1 MTDSSENGAVFA
13 DHELAPGYKFTEIRY
28 EKRAL
33 LDASGAEVP
42 GLFNAWI
49 WLDNAKQYNS
59 YNTRAMAE
67 LVLAFRK
74 ASNEPDVA
82 CVVFTAVGDKAF
94 CTGGNTAEYSEH
106 YSGRPDEYRRYMRLF
121 NDGVSAMLE
130 CDKPVINRVNG
141 MRIGGGQEIGMA
153 CDFTIAAD
161 TARFGQAGPKHG
173 SAPVGGSTD
182 FLPVYVG
189 FAKAVESCTICEQWS
204 AHYALHIGLINGI
217 APVLKVSG
225 QFIANPMAVTNFETD
240 AYGRSLYGAAKSG
253 DALKEAK
260 GVMKTAEV
268 DFSMLD
274 AEVELMCFKLAQ
286 TMPDC
291 TTFTL
296 EQLRKHKLQYW
307 DANRETNRAWLG
319 LNMFTEGRMGFRTF
333 HRAPREERETDFL
346 EMRRALAEGVRYGD
360 KLSERCAPHAVNRTE
375 EN

>member
-1 MTDSSENGAVFA
+1 
-13 DHELAPGYKFTEIRY
+13 
-28 EKRAL
+28 
-33 LDASGAEVP
+33 
-42 GLFNAWI
+42 
-49 WLDNAKQYNS
+49 
-59 YNTRAMAE
+59 

-74 ASNEPDVA
+74 ASNEPSVV

-130 CDKPVINRVNG
+130 CDKPVVNRVNG

-204 AHYALHIGLINGI
+204 AHYALHIGLINGV
-217 APVLKVSG
+217 APVLKVDG
-225 QFIANPMAVTNFETD
+225 EFVANPMAVTSFETD
-240 AYGRSLYGAAKSG
+240 AFGRSLYGAAKTG
-253 DALKEAK
+253 DALTAAK
-260 GVMKTAEV
+260 VVLKSAEV
-268 DFSMLD
+268 DFSLLD
-274 AEVELMCFKLAQ
+274 AEVESMCFKLAQ

-319 LNMFTEGRMGFRTF
+319 LNMMTEGRMGFRTF
-333 HRAPREERETDFL
+333 NRAPRAERETDFL

-360 KLSERCAPHAVNRTE
+360 KLSERCAPHAVNRPE